1 MKAKSPKNINQIL
14 KDDHFI
20 TIINLL
26 IDSIKEYYKVT
37 VNTNKNQ
44 KILTNSIKNETN
56 DFESLF
62 IKNINDSL
70 QIKEYKEKK
79 KELFDHLEINIDSH
93 EKNLYSF
100 FEDAKNYLEK

>member
-1 MKAKSPKNINQIL
+1 MKVKSPKNINQIL

-79 KELFDHLEINIDSH
+79 K
-93 EKNLYSF
+93 
-100 FEDAKNYLEK
+100 NYLIIWK